1 MNKEYNRED
10 FHLKAWRKYDVECV
24 PNFSEGR
31 RLDVVEQI
39 VAAVKSI
46 PEVTLLD
53 YSSDADH
60 NRSVLTFVGSVK
72 GVEEAAFA
80 AIQKASELINLD
92 EHQGEHPRIGAT
104 DVVPFI
110 PISGVTMQDC
120 VDIANRLGK
129 RVGEELNI
137 PVYLY
142 EQAATRPEFEN
153 LANVRKG
160 EYEGLKQE
168 IKTNP
173 DRKPDFGPLELGK
186 AGATV
191 IGARNFLVAYNV
203 YLNTDEV
210 DIAKKI
216 GKAVRNSSGG
226 LRYVKGLGMLVDGQ
240 AQVSMNL
247 TNFKATPVYRV
258 VEMIRREAS
267 RYGASITHSELIGLI
282 PQQALINAAVWYL
295 QLDGFKEDQIL
306 EYKMNAELAAKQGRG
321 AEHVQFLDD
330 LALGTPT
337 PGGGSAAAFAGAMAA
352 GLVAMVARVTIGK
365 KKYAEVEAEMVTA
378 AEQAEEVRKKLQDSV
393 AADSEAFDEVMTA
406 YKLPKETEEE
416 KSVRSN
422 TIQQAILKAALVPMK
437 VAEHA
442 IEVLQLTQ
450 IVAERGNSNAITDA
464 GTAAA
469 LARSALSGA
478 SMNIQIN
485 LSGLEDES
493 EVSRLTSQLD
503 RINVQASELLKLI
516 DHAVRERGKISGLNL

>member
-1 MNKEYNRED
+1 MTAA
-10 FHLKAWRKYDVECV
+10 LVECV

-39 VAAVKSI
+39 VAVIKTT
-46 PEVTLLD
+46 PEVILLD

-60 NRSVLTFVGSVK
+60 NRSVVTFVGTVK

-80 AIQKASELINLD
+80 AIKKASELINLD

-120 VDIANRLGK
+120 VEIANRLGK
-129 RVGEELNI
+129 RVGENLKI

-142 EQAATRPEFEN
+142 EKAATRPEFEN

-168 IKTNP
+168 IQTNP
-173 DRKPDFGPLELGK
+173 DREPDFGPLELGT

-203 YLNTDEV
+203 YLNTDKVE
-210 DIAKKI
+210 IAKKI
-216 GKAVRNSSGG
+216 SKAVRNSSGG
-226 LRYVKGLGMLVDGQ
+226 LRYVKGLGMLVEGQ

-247 TNFKATPVYRV
+247 TNFKATPVSQV

-282 PQQALINAAVWYL
+282 PQQALIDAAVWYL
-295 QLDGFKEDQIL
+295 QLEGFSEDQIL
-306 EYKMNAELAAKQGRG
+306 EYKMNAELAAKQGSG
-321 AEHVQFLDD
+321 AEHIQFLDD
-330 LALGTPT
+330 LASGTPT
-337 PGGGSAAAFAGAMAA
+337 PGGGSAAAYAGAMAA

-365 KKYAEVEAEMVTA
+365 KKYADVEAEMVTA
-378 AEQAEEVRKKLQDSV
+378 AEQAEELRKRLQDSV
-393 AADSEAFDEVMTA
+393 AEDSAAFDDVMAA
-406 YKLPKETEEE
+406 YKLPKNTEEE
-416 KSVRSN
+416 KLLRSDA
-422 TIQQAILKAALVPMK
+422 IQQATLKAALVPMK
-437 VAEHA
+437 VAQYA
-442 IEVLQLTQ
+442 VEVLNLTQ
-450 IVAERGNSNAITDA
+450 IVTEKGNSNAITDA

-469 LARSALSGA
+469 LARSAISGA

-485 LSGLEDES
+485 VLGLEDDS
-493 EVSRLTSQLD
+493 EVSRLTGQLD
-503 RINVQASELLKLI
+503 RIKVQASELLETI
-516 DHAVRERGKISGLNL
+516 DQAVRDRGQISGLNF